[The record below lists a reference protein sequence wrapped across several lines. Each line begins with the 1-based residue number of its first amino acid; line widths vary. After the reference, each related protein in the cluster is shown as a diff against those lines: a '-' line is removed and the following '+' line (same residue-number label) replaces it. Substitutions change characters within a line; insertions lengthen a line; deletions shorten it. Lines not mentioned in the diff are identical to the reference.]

1 MPAALARDP
10 IYRGRRF
17 AVETIELCVRWYLT
31 YRLSYRDL
39 AAMMA
44 ERGIVVSH
52 STILRWVQRYV
63 PEYERRWVRFAR
75 PVVESWRMDETAVT
89 VGGQHSWLYRAV
101 DRNGKTVHSLLRAN
115 RDIESAQAFFRGA
128 VARREV
134 PWPTTVNLDGNI
146 ATHRGLQLMGE
157 EDPRWKQAR
166 VRTNRYLNNL
176 IEQDHRA
183 VKRRC
188 AAMLGLKSFGTAA
201 ITLAGI
207 ELAHRIRK
215 QQFELPII
223 GNMPRPSI
231 REWWECALRP
241 PSQPQ
246 PAVDGD
252 APPLHQNSA
261 AAQQRT
267 EFRQRRR
274 SVRRHFSF
282 KVPLGENLYLFVAPN
297 GGRYWRYRYSFRG
310 KQKILAL
317 GVYPDV
323 SLARARTR
331 RENARRLLSQ
341 DIDPSTRKKE
351 VRFGFG
357 NLIGAGTD
365 RLGTFKLNNRCRAA

>member
-1 MPAALARDP
+1 MPAALPRDP

-17 AVETIELCVRWYLT
+17 AVETIELCIRWYLT

-39 AAMMA
+39 SAMMA

-63 PEYERRWVRFAR
+63 PEYERRWARFAR
-75 PVVESWRMDETAVT
+75 PVVGSWRMDETAVT
-89 VGGQHSWLYRAV
+89 VGGEHSWLYRAV

-115 RDIESAQAFFRGA
+115 RDIESAQAFFRSA
-128 VARREV
+128 VARRDV
-134 PWPTTVNLDGNI
+134 PWPATVNLDGNI
-146 ATHRGLQLMGE
+146 ATHRSLQLLGE
-157 EDPRWKQAR
+157 EDPRWKQVR

-201 ITLAGI
+201 ITLTGI

-223 GNMPRPSI
+223 GNVPRPSI
-231 REWWECALRP
+231 REWWEYALRSP
-241 PSQPQ
+241 RRPQ
-246 PAVDGD
+246 PAVEGG
-252 APPLHQNSA
+252 APSLHQNSA
-261 AAQQRT
+261 AQRRT

-282 KVPLGENLYLFVAPN
+282 KVPLGDNLYLYVAPN
-297 GGRYWRYRYSFRG
+297 GSRCWRYRYSFRG

-323 SLARARTR
+323 PLALARTR

-341 DIDPSTRKKE
+341 HIDPSTQKKE
-351 VRFGFG
+351 VRFGVG
-357 NLIGAGTD
+357 NLIGAGSD
-365 RLGTFKLNNRCRAA
+365 SLGKSKLDNRCRAA